1 MFYDGEFIAAQQN
14 MRIWETVMK
23 GFFRSVFF
31 GFLFLLMAISLGLSG
46 QEAGAVISP
55 AGWFPAEEELREL
68 RVIQAPGGAV
78 YVLRI
83 AGGSFRISRGDG
95 AEVLEDY
102 WPEGLPEGIS
112 HVRDLKLSEFGPV
125 QYAAFV
131 GRESPAAESEAVYVL
146 GLDHRGE
153 LRYYP
158 RGETRPG
165 MAVSEYRI
173 VCSGDGSAAVYL
185 LAGGRLTGIPGIGGS
200 DSPGMIQDLGGSSD
214 PVDRFDLIWDPRH
227 ELGCGWLILSR
238 EGEQRIILFLTR
250 NNTLLIREAAG
261 VFDEGTRI
269 HLGMIFDGSP
279 TCTIIRGADFELYQG
294 GVGGINRIVSL
305 RAPLPV
311 SRYYPSAGTEG
322 SFGILIGETGEN
334 ARVFGVWGE
343 RGIAPVFQPWVE
355 ADPGGIAEIRYTGED
370 RLSIIY
376 KKDRL
381 WHAALVRPE
390 PGVITDQTIEA
401 LREDSELCF
410 SGGMGPGR
418 IYFSAGGDVPE
429 LLFYGFGG
437 DSGSGEAQGVEGGI
451 WTLQGRL
458 LIPEDIARHGIR
470 WDEKPVDSPLYREDR
485 IIPLAS
491 ESGLIIAEPE
501 TQSFR
506 FIESRFYTLSRRI
519 NGSVFFAG
527 YTGETV
533 ILYRMGEA
541 E

>member
-1 MFYDGEFIAAQQN
+1 
-14 MRIWETVMK
+14 MK
-23 GFFRSVFF
+23 GSFRSVFF

-46 QEAGAVISP
+46 QEAGAGISP
-55 AGWFPAEEELREL
+55 AGWFPAEEDLRDL
-68 RVIQAPGGAV
+68 RVIQAPGGV
-78 YVLRI
+78 YVLRV
-83 AGGSFRISRGDG
+83 AQGAFRVSRGDG
-95 AEVLEDY
+95 AGAMEDY
-102 WPEGLPEGIS
+102 WPAGLPEGIS
-112 HVRDLKLSEFGPV
+112 QVRDLKLSEFGSV

-131 GRESPAAESEAVYVL
+131 GRESPTAEAEAVYVL
-146 GLDHRGE
+146 GLDHLGE

-158 RGETRPG
+158 RKETRPG

-185 LAGGRLTGIPGIGGS
+185 LAGGRLTGIPGIGS
-200 DSPGMIQDLGGSSD
+200 PDSLGMIQDLGGSPD

-227 ELGCGWLILSR
+227 ELGCGWLSLSR
-238 EGEQRIILFLTR
+238 EGERRIILFLTR
-250 NNTLLIREAAG
+250 NNTLLIREEAG
-261 VFDEGTRI
+261 VFDEGTRV
-269 HLGMIFDGSP
+269 HLGMLFDGSP

-311 SRYYPSAGTEG
+311 SRYYPSAGTED
-322 SFGILIGETGEN
+322 SVGILIGETGEN

-343 RGIAPVFQPWVE
+343 RGIAPVFQPWAE
-355 ADPGGIAEIRYTGED
+355 ADSGGVAEIRYTGED

-376 KKDRL
+376 KKDRR
-381 WHAALVRPE
+381 WYAALVRPE
-390 PGVITDQTIEA
+390 TGVIEDQTIEA

-410 SGGMGPGR
+410 IGGMGPGR
-418 IYFSAGGDVPE
+418 IYFNAGGDVPE
-429 LLFYGFGG
+429 LLSYGYEE
-437 DSGSGEAQGVEGGI
+437 DR

-458 LIPEDIARHGIR
+458 LIPEEIARQGIR
-470 WDEKPVDSPLYREDR
+470 WDEKPVDSPLYAADR
-485 IIPLAS
+485 IIPLAA

-501 TQSFR
+501 IQSFR

-527 YTGETV
+527 YTGDRV
-533 ILYRMGEA
+533 VLYRMGEA